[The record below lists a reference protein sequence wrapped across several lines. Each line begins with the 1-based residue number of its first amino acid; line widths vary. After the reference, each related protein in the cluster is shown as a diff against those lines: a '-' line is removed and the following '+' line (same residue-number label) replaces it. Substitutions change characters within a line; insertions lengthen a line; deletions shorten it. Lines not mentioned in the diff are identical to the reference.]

1 MRPTL
6 FLLGP
11 SDTEEQNPSTREWV
25 EGIGWKVTAELSGVL
40 PILPFV
46 EQDMVLSANSRS
58 VLVGVNE
65 VKIRVPGEVNV
76 FNLVG
81 DADAS
86 PRLLQRIDDLARQI
100 KPRRLFNPPRA
111 VLGTSRSRLP
121 KTLANI
127 RDCIVPRT
135 EAADPGNFSE
145 LRDACRRFD
154 RWPMIIRAR
163 GHHGGQYMELLMDD
177 SQLDKLAE
185 ETWPY
190 KGVFLIEF
198 VDCRM
203 DDGLC
208 HKIRVI
214 MVDGAPYVRQCV
226 YSDRWMIHGGSRKD
240 LMNDDSGLRQREA
253 DLLAHLHDVGL
264 GERAQLFDEINRRV
278 GLDVFGIDFALVD
291 GQVVIFEAN
300 ACMRFFSQDGASK
313 KPYGYL
319 NRYKQELRR
328 AIKKMLLQA

>member
-1 MRPTL
+1 MKPTL

-11 SDTEEQNPSTREWV
+11 SDTEAHNPSTREWV
-25 EGIGWKVTAELSGVL
+25 EGIGWKVTAEFSGVL

-46 EQDMVLSANSRS
+46 EQDRALSANSRS
-58 VLVGVNE
+58 VLVGANE
-65 VKIRVPGEVNV
+65 VKICIPGEVNV

-86 PRLLQRIDDLARQI
+86 PRLLARIDDLARQI

-111 VLGTSRSRLP
+111 VIGTSRSRQP
-121 KTLANI
+121 RTLANI
-127 RDCIVPRT
+127 SDCIVPRT
-135 EAADPGNFSE
+135 EAADPKNFSE
-145 LRDACRRFD
+145 LRQACRRFA

-163 GHHGGQYMELLMDD
+163 GHHGGQFMELLTDET
-177 SQLDKLAE
+177 QLDQLEE

-190 KGVFLIEF
+190 EGVFLIEF
-198 VDCRM
+198 IDCRM

-240 LMNDDSGLRQREA
+240 LMDNDSSLRQREA
-253 DLLAHLHDVGL
+253 DFLAYLHDTGL
-264 GERAQLFDEINRRV
+264 GERAQLFQEINRRV
-278 GLDVFGIDFALVD
+278 GLDVFGIDFAMVD

-300 ACMRFFSQDGASK
+300 ACMRFFSNEGASK
-313 KPYGYL
+313 KPYQYL
-319 NRYKQELRR
+319 DRYKRELRR
-328 AIKKMLLQA
+328 AIKRMLLQA